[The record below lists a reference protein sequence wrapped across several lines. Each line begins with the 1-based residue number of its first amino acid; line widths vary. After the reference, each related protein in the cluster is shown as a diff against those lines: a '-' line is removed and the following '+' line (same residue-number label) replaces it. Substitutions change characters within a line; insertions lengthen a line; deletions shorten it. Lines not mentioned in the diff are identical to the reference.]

1 MTSETA
7 SPGLDSL
14 GRRWPGERPR
24 PTATS
29 LAGYE
34 MEAAGQPLR
43 RVVKTLRPLEPDEVL
58 LRVAGCGV
66 CHTDLGFLYGGVR
79 TRHSAPLILGHEISG
94 HIEDAGHNAASRIG
108 EAVVV
113 PAVLPCRACALCLA
127 GRSMICRAQVM
138 PGNDCDGGF
147 ATHVILPARDLCRV
161 PGAGEDADSPVGS
174 VPGLTLRHLAVVADA
189 VSTAYQAV
197 ARSGLTRGD
206 LAIVVGLGGVGGYAA
221 QIAADR
227 GAAVAGIDPDPRRL
241 EAAAAAGT
249 GLVLDPR
256 DLPGREI
263 KARIS
268 EFARWTGAPETGW
281 TILECSGTAAGEKA
295 AFGLLVPGATLVV
308 VGFTLESIEIRLA
321 NLMAFD
327 ARALGNW
334 GCAPELYP
342 EILEKV
348 LAGKI
353 DVLSNTELRPLAQ
366 IEAALEEVRNHRVS
380 RRLVLTPDA
389 GEEVS

>member
-1 MTSETA
+1 MSQFV
-7 SPGLDSL
+7 
-14 GRRWPGERPR
+14 
-24 PTATS
+24 
-29 LAGYE
+29 GYE
-34 MEAAGQPLR
+34 METAGQPVRRVARPLR
-43 RVVKTLRPLEPDEVL
+43 RLEPDEVL
-58 LRVAGCGV
+58 VRVAGCGV
-66 CHTDLGFLYGGVR
+66 CHTDIGFLYGGVR
-79 TRHSAPLILGHEISG
+79 TRHAPPLILGHEISG
-94 HIEDAGHNAASRIG
+94 HIQDAGSGAAARIG
-108 EAVVV
+108 DAVVV
-113 PAVLPCRACALCLA
+113 PAVLPCRACALCLS
-127 GRSMICRAQVM
+127 GRPTICRRQVM

-161 PGAGEDADSPVGS
+161 PGAGEDPDSALGT

-197 ARSGLTRGD
+197 ARSGLASGD
-206 LAIVVGLGGVGGYAA
+206 LAVVVGLGGVGGYAA

-227 GAAVAGIDPDPRRL
+227 GAAVAGLDPDPRRR
-241 EAAAAAGT
+241 EGAAAAGV
-249 GLVLDPR
+249 GLALDPGA
-256 DLPGREI
+256 LPGREL
-263 KARIS
+263 KARIA
-268 EFARWTGAPETGW
+268 EFARHSGAPETGW
-281 TILECSGTAAGEKA
+281 TILECSGTAPGEKT

-308 VGFTLESIEIRLA
+308 VGFTLESVEIRLA

-353 DVLSNTELRPLAQ
+353 DVVSSTELRPLAQ
-366 IEAALEEVRNHRVS
+366 IETALEEVRNHRAGG
-380 RRLVLTPDA
+380 RLVLTPDS